1 MNNADK
7 RSVHTDALET
17 LGTIPACYT
26 QAPLALLPRV
36 ADLLHLL
43 SFATIHTPSEGDEPQ
58 IRRTLHDIK
67 AMIAAA
73 PAYAPVRLTDEQRS
87 TIESLARTSTPYEQE
102 VLRSILAAH
111 PGQPEPRECRHCGW
125 MCIPNSTASKTV
137 YPLAQQ
143 EPRAMLTV
151 DESNLLARIND
162 ATKPVDVADRHAVI
176 KLVERLAVFA
186 LMPEIPCE

>member
-1 MNNADK
+1 MSK
-7 RSVHTDALET
+7 T
-17 LGTIPACYT
+17 
-26 QAPLALLPRV
+26 
-36 ADLLHLL
+36 
-43 SFATIHTPSEGDEPQ
+43 
-58 IRRTLHDIK
+58 
-67 AMIAAA
+67 
-73 PAYAPVRLTDEQRS
+73 LTDEQIRKIAEKHFWGGHL
-87 TIESLARTSTPYEQE
+87 TTVDDLEKAIRAALLATQ
-102 VLRSILAAH
+102 
-111 PGQPEPRECRHCGW
+111 QPAPRECRHCGW
-125 MCIPNSTASKTV
+125 MCIPNSTPSKTV

>member
-1 MNNADK
+1 MFVK
-7 RSVHTDALET
+7 RSIFGPWIEVDKPEPGVVRLYFGPPP
-17 LGTIPACYT
+17 LVPA
-26 QAPLALLPRV
+26 
-36 ADLLHLL
+36 
-43 SFATIHTPSEGDEPQ
+43 S
-58 IRRTLHDIK
+58 
-67 AMIAAA
+67 
-73 PAYAPVRLTDEQRS
+73 APVGLTDEQRS
-87 TIESLARTSTPYEQE
+87 TLESLARTSTPYEQE

-111 PGQPEPRECRHCGW
+111 PGQPEPIAWE
-125 MCIPNSTASKTV
+125 STTV
-137 YPLAQQ
+137 AYTKYITDERYQKFSPEVRKWYKPYRCSACS

>member
-1 MNNADK
+1 MSKTLTAAERATVMDACQSISRSADDLK
-7 RSVHTDALET
+7 DCHTVDGDWGDDLDAKAFYDAELN
-17 LGTIPACYT
+17 L
-26 QAPLALLPRV
+26 LA
-36 ADLLHLL
+36 
-43 SFATIHTPSEGDEPQ
+43 
-58 IRRTLHDIK
+58 
-67 AMIAAA
+67 
-73 PAYAPVRLTDEQRS
+73 RLTA
-87 TIESLARTSTPYEQE
+87 L
-102 VLRSILAAH
+102 LAAH